1 MDIILWRHAEAEE
14 QHPGLDDLDRRLTAK
29 GQRQARRT
37 ARWLDAWLPRDT
49 RILVS
54 PARRARETAHALHRT
69 HEVEPAI
76 APTASAPELLQATNW
91 PDRKHPVLLVG
102 HQPALG
108 QLAALLISGR
118 EEPWSIRKGAVW
130 WLSYSPGD
138 GRAGVRAVIDPKYL
152 KSHSNTEAQ

>member
-76 APTASAPELLQATNW
+76 APDASISDLLRAANW
-91 PDRKHPVLLVG
+91 PEMKQPVLLVG
-102 HQPALG
+102 HQPTLG
-108 QLAALLISGR
+108 QLAAWLVGGHEDS
-118 EEPWSIRKGAVW
+118 WSIRKGAVW
-130 WLSYSPGD
+130 WLNALPGD
-138 GRAGVRAVIDPKYL
+138 TRTTVRIVVDPKFL
-152 KSHSNTEAQ
+152 K